1 MFHRNNVFLSRFLIA
16 SCQCPSE
23 LESHNYIMQ
32 IENKGKYWIQLEY
45 VHDHQLFIKYQLF
58 MGLIIFSE
66 TLHIGTNVKRY
77 KMNDIQPFWRAIHAL
92 INCDLDFYLTNQI
105 SKASENTYCQLGN
118 NQSIYLKQLSIFI
131 ILIALNV
138 QKKFCKNSAKLCIC
152 TFCTKFS
159 NIVQK

>member
-1 MFHRNNVFLSRFLIA
+1 
-16 SCQCPSE
+16 
-23 LESHNYIMQ
+23 MQ
-32 IENKGKYWIQLEY
+32 IENKGKYWIQIEY

-77 KMNDIQPFWRAIHAL
+77 KMNGVHGSNFSEGPF
-92 INCDLDFYLTNQI
+92 NCDLDFYLTNQI

-131 ILIALNV
+131 TLIVLNV
-138 QKKFCKNSAKLCIC
+138 FDPAIWASSQTRKMWYPAVKLIWTAVKLVHSQNCRPQIAN
-152 TFCTKFS
+152 K
-159 NIVQK
+159 

>member
-1 MFHRNNVFLSRFLIA
+1 
-16 SCQCPSE
+16 
-23 LESHNYIMQ
+23 MQ
-32 IENKGKYWIQLEY
+32 IENKGKYWKQIEY

-66 TLHIGTNVKRY
+66 TLHIDTNVKRY

-131 ILIALNV
+131 TLIVLNV
-138 QKKFCKNSAKLCIC
+138 FDPAIWASSQTRKMWYPAVKLIWTAVKLVHSQNCRPQIAN
-152 TFCTKFS
+152 K
-159 NIVQK
+159 